1 MGSFLHNRGEV
12 GNFIENTFF
21 FFTVLRN
28 KVAFSNLT
36 QTAVP
41 QKFNYANMKH
51 LHLQLAKRIYR
62 TAIVCK
68 YCSTRSQ

>member
-21 FFTVLRN
+21 LQVLRN
-28 KVAFSNLT
+28 KLFSNLT

-41 QKFNYANMKH
+41 QKFN
-51 LHLQLAKRIYR
+51 
-62 TAIVCK
+62 
-68 YCSTRSQ
+68 